1 MKRREIVGI
10 LSGAG
15 MWPLAAGAQ
24 QKGSPVIGSLNTA
37 GPGPAAPFV
46 AAFRRGLREVG
57 YVEGE
62 NVKVE
67 YVYAEGRYD
76 RLASLAAELVA
87 RKVDV
92 IQTSGGTPAA
102 LAAKGAT
109 STLPIIFGSGDDP
122 VRDGLVASLARPG
135 GNLTGVSFLAVDLNP
150 KRFEL
155 LRALVPD
162 AGVMGLLAYASNPNI
177 ERVMQEMQEAARP
190 NGVQLLI
197 LKVSTDSEIEAA
209 FVSLVQQK
217 AGALLV
223 PADPFF
229 NTRRD
234 QIVAL
239 AARYAV
245 PAIYEFRQF
254 APAGGLISYGPNY
267 LEVYFQVGI
276 YTGRVLKGAKP
287 ADLPVIQP
295 TNFELI
301 INLKTA
307 KALGLTIPPS
317 ILSRADEVIE

>member
-1 MKRREIVGI
+1 MRRRVLLASTAAAA
-10 LSGAG
+10 LSPA
-15 MWPLAAGAQ
+15 PVHAQ
-24 QKGSPVIGSLNTA
+24 QKAIPAIGSLNTA
-37 GPGPAAPFV
+37 ASGPAAPFV
-46 AAFRRGLREVG
+46 AAFHRGLREVG
-57 YVEGE
+57 YVEGQ

-76 RLASLAAELVA
+76 RLPSLAAELVA

-92 IQTSGGTPAA
+92 IQTSGGTPAV

-109 STLPIIFGSGDDP
+109 STLPIVFGSGDDP

-135 GNLTGVSFLAVDLNP
+135 GNLTGVSFLVVDLNP

-155 LRALVPD
+155 LRELVPE
-162 AGVMGLLAYASNPNI
+162 AGAMGLLVYASNPNI
-177 ERVMQEMQEAARP
+177 ERVMQEMQDAARP
-190 NGVQLLI
+190 SGVQLLI
-197 LKVSTDSEIEAA
+197 LKVSTDSEIDAA

-217 AGALLV
+217 AVALVV

-229 NTRRD
+229 NNRRD

-239 AARYAV
+239 AARHAV

-254 APAGGLISYGPNY
+254 AAAGGLISYGPNL

-295 TNFELI
+295 TKFELT

-317 ILSRADEVIE
+317 ILVRADEVIE